1 MVLMVP
7 QSGKNPLAGLLTNVS
22 RQANNIAFNLQFN
35 NLQNTVISRLNKETE
50 KLTDASGNQR
60 ELDELKKSYDKT
72 ADQRNSIVKFAF
84 SNEANGDLHSDLS
97 SAISSTISALN
108 GSSDGDSDNVSASEL
123 AAYETARDEI
133 VSISDRLVELNHPDF
148 IDGNNV
154 TLLRA
159 QIEELLEYTAVEGVV
174 DEADSGSPTNDN
186 RAIYDLL
193 DDITLTNTA
202 ASSVSTTLETS
213 AKYLTSKLDQNLSDF
228 KSEITEIN
236 VVRAGEIEYEIQML
250 KSKNAN
256 FLRAIELSFDAQA
269 QNTNGIIDA
278 LNTEREIP
286 KGSILSILT

>member
-1 MVLMVP
+1 VVLMVP